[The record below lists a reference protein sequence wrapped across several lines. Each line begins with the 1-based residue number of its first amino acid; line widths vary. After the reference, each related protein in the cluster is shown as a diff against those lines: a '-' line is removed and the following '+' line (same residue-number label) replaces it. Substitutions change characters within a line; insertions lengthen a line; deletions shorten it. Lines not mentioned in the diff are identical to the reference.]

1 MVRQIFINILICDA
15 EDMYLSN
22 IICKSFLQNKRRDA
36 NDFNRLSKTT
46 VSLLDN

>member
-22 IICKSFLQNKRRDA
+22 TICKSFLQKKKEGMPMILIDLA
-36 NDFNRLSKTT
+36 KQL
-46 VSLLDN
+46 